1 MAGTC
6 VSRPFFFESVSSTVV
21 STVKEI
27 HGGDHHATIESIME
41 NQFKLPDEQIGS
53 ESSAR
58 RVSDL
63 IEEIRADIDFELD
76 DAVTDIVRD
85 LPEEYFQR
93 MTHDH
98 QVTHLKGL
106 IASRICELNG
116 ELFLPSADGSQI
128 AVLGRKSYRGQ
139 LANILSELPAKKT
152 RLVGANIY
160 TANSHGF
167 ILDVFEFETDEK
179 TAPVASFSGE
189 FVEKLA
195 QRTDSKPEVVEEFL
209 SRIQTTSAKSPDVE
223 LLARFFLAYQR
234 VSAEKPVVV
243 DQGQDKD
250 RLSNIVVAIH
260 AKNLCLT
267 FQRTSE
273 SLSSLSL
280 DIEQAELVVV
290 RFEKAADEPIS
301 ARTDKAI
308 LMNFQV
314 SGAEVGPF
322 EVDAWIDSLKS
333 IVAEQ

>member
-1 MAGTC
+1 
-6 VSRPFFFESVSSTVV
+6 
-21 STVKEI
+21 
-27 HGGDHHATIESIME
+27 ME

-53 ESSAR
+53 ESSA

-93 MTHDH
+93 MTREH
-98 QVTHLKGL
+98 QVGHLKGL

-128 AVLGRKSYRGQ
+128 AVLGRESYRGQ
-139 LANILSELPAKKT
+139 LANILSELPGKKT

-160 TANSHGF
+160 TAHSHGF
-167 ILDVFEFETDEK
+167 ILDVFEFETDQK
-179 TAPVASFSGE
+179 PLDASFSAE

-195 QRTDSKPEVVEEFL
+195 QKTASDTEAVKEFL
-209 SRIQTTSAKSPDVE
+209 SRIRTTSAKSPDVE
-223 LLARFFLAYQR
+223 KLARFFHAYEQVGIDR
-234 VSAEKPVVV
+234 PVVV
-243 DQGQDKD
+243 DRGHDDAK
-250 RLSNIVVAIH
+250 LSNIVVAIH
-260 AKNLCLT
+260 AQNEKLT

-273 SLSSLSL
+273 SLASISL

-290 RFEKAADEPIS
+290 RFEKATNEPDN

-308 LMNFQV
+308 LMNFLV
-314 SGAEVGPF
+314 SGDDVEPL
-322 EVDAWIDSLKS
+322 EINAWINGLNS
-333 IVAEQ
+333 IVAQQ